1 MIPTKP
7 LSRMH
12 SLGMVMLSKVLLS
25 VYFHA
30 IRCLESLF
38 SCGLESLSSGRWI
51 CTTVKVICHPVT
63 GRSKGYGF
71 VKFLSENEAA
81 AALQKMNDEVRVL
94 HCLRRAQQKP
104 CSFRIIYAFLS
115 AVHFLFLT
123 QLFLMIIISGDWWK
137 EHTGAL
143 CKQLMIRFCCCD

>member
-7 LSRMH
+7 LSRTH
-12 SLGMVMLSKVLLS
+12 SLGMVILSKVLLS

-30 IRCLESLF
+30 IRCLESVF
-38 SCGLESLSSGRWI
+38 SCGWESLSSGWWI
-51 CTTVKVICHPVT
+51 CTTVNVICHPVT
-63 GRSKGYGF
+63 GKSRGYGF

-81 AALQKMNDEVRVL
+81 AALQKMNDEVSVL

-104 CSFRIIYAFLS
+104 CSFWIIYAFLS
-115 AVHFLFLT
+115 AVHSLFLT

-137 EHTGAL
+137 KHTGAL
-143 CKQLMIRFCCCD
+143 CKQLMIWFCCCD